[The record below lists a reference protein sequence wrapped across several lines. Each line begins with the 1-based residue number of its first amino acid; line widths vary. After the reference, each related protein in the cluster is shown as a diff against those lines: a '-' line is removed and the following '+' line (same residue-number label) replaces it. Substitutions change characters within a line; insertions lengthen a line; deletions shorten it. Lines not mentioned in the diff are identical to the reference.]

1 MTRSR
6 TEQSFHFCCISTRLA
21 LVDFV
26 RPIEAVI
33 PGAQGRILA
42 VLVETTAPL
51 NLRTLARLAGVSPA
65 QASRVM
71 PGLVDLGLVE
81 RYEVPPSSQ
90 FLLARPNV
98 AAQAVI
104 ELARSQGTASERIGL
119 AAASMATPPESVIV
133 FGSFARGEAGIES
146 DIDVVVV
153 RPDSID
159 EDDDEWATALEAWR
173 DEATAITGNS
183 IEVVEVSRTEA
194 GSKLRGR
201 TEFWRNVRRDGVA
214 VHGLSL
220 DQIAETVHA

>member
-1 MTRSR
+1 M
-6 TEQSFHFCCISTRLA
+6 
-21 LVDFV
+21 DFV

-90 FLLARPNV
+90 FLLARSNV

-104 ELARSQGTASERIGL
+104 ELARSRETAAERVGL

-133 FGSFARGEAGIES
+133 FGSFARGEAGGES
-146 DIDVVVV
+146 DIDAVVV

-159 EDDDEWATALEAWR
+159 GDDDEWATALETWR
-173 DEATAITGNS
+173 GEARAITGNAV
-183 IEVVEVSRTEA
+183 EVVEVSLSEA
-194 GSKLRGR
+194 SSKVRGR
-201 TEFWRNVRRDGVA
+201 TEFWRNVRRDGVS
-214 VHGLSL
+214 VYGLSL
-220 DQIAETVHA
+220 DQIAEAVHA

>member
-1 MTRSR
+1 M
-6 TEQSFHFCCISTRLA
+6 
-21 LVDFV
+21 DFV

-42 VLVETTAPL
+42 VLIETTAPL
-51 NLRTLARLAGVSPA
+51 NLRTLARLASVSPA

-71 PGLVDLGLVE
+71 PDLVDLGLVE

-90 FLLARPNV
+90 FLLARSNV

-104 ELARSQGTASERIGL
+104 ELARSRETAAERIGL

-133 FGSFARGEAGIES
+133 FGSFARGEAGADS

-159 EDDDEWATALEAWR
+159 EEDDEWATALEAWR
-173 DEATAITGNS
+173 VEARAITGNS
-183 IEVVEVSRTEA
+183 VEIVEVSLSEA
-194 GSKLRGR
+194 SSKVRGR
-201 TEFWRNVRRDGVA
+201 TEFWRNVRRDSVS
-214 VHGLSL
+214 VYGLSL
-220 DQIAETVHA
+220 DQIAEAVHA

>member
-1 MTRSR
+1 M
-6 TEQSFHFCCISTRLA
+6 
-21 LVDFV
+21 DFV

-71 PGLVDLGLVE
+71 PDLVDLGLVD
-81 RYEVPPSSQ
+81 RHEVPPSSQ
-90 FLLARPNV
+90 FLLARSNV

-104 ELARSQGTASERIGL
+104 ELARSSETAAERIGL

-133 FGSFARGEAGIES
+133 FGSFARGEAAVES

-153 RPDSID
+153 RPDSIG
-159 EDDDEWATALEAWR
+159 EDDEEWATALEAWR
-173 DEATAITGNS
+173 DEARAITGNS
-183 IEVVEVSRTEA
+183 IEVVEVSLIDA
-194 GSKLRGR
+194 SAKVRGR
-201 TEFWRNVRRDGVA
+201 TEFWRNVRQDGVT
-214 VHGLSL
+214 VYGLSL
-220 DQIAETVHA
+220 DQIAEAVHA

>member
-1 MTRSR
+1 M
-6 TEQSFHFCCISTRLA
+6 
-21 LVDFV
+21 DFV

-71 PGLVDLGLVE
+71 PGLVDLGIVE

-90 FLLARPNV
+90 FLLARSNV

-104 ELARSQGTASERIGL
+104 ELARSRERSAEGIGH
-119 AAASMATPPESVIV
+119 AAAAMATPPESVII
-133 FGSFARGEAGIES
+133 FGSFARGEADVDS
-146 DIDVVVV
+146 DVDVIVV

-159 EDDDEWATALEAWR
+159 EDDEDWATALESWR
-173 DEATAITGNS
+173 NDARAITGNS
-183 IEVVEVSRTEA
+183 VEVVEVSLGEA

-201 TEFWRNVRRDGVA
+201 SDFWRNVRRDGVN
-214 VHGLSL
+214 VHGLSI

>member
-1 MTRSR
+1 M
-6 TEQSFHFCCISTRLA
+6 
-21 LVDFV
+21 DFV

-42 VLVETTAPL
+42 ALVETTAPL
-51 NLRTLARLAGVSPA
+51 NLRTLARLAGVSAA

-90 FLLARPNV
+90 FLLARANV

-104 ELARSQGTASERIGL
+104 ELARSQPTAVERIGL
-119 AAASMATPPESVIV
+119 AAASMPAPPESVIV
-133 FGSFARGEAGIES
+133 FGSFARGEAGVDS

-159 EDDDEWATALEAWR
+159 EDDDEWAAALEAWR
-173 DEATAITGNS
+173 DEAKAITGNP
-183 IEVVEVSRTEA
+183 VEAVELSLSEA
-194 GSKLRGR
+194 GTKLRGR
-201 TEFWRNVRRDGVA
+201 TEFWRNVHRDGLTA
-214 VHGLSL
+214 HGLST

>member
-1 MTRSR
+1 M
-6 TEQSFHFCCISTRLA
+6 
-21 LVDFV
+21 DFV

-51 NLRTLARLAGVSPA
+51 NLRNLARLAGVSPA

-71 PGLVDLGLVE
+71 PGLVELGLVE

-90 FLLARPNV
+90 FVLARPNV

-104 ELARSQGTASERIGL
+104 ELARSRETAAERIGL

-133 FGSFARGEAGIES
+133 FGSFARGEADLES

-159 EDDDEWATALEAWR
+159 EDNDEWATALDAWR
-173 DEATAITGNS
+173 DEARAITGNS
-183 IEVVEVSRTEA
+183 VEIVEVSLGEA
-194 GSKLRGR
+194 SSKVRGR
-201 TEFWRNVRRDGVA
+201 SEFWRNVRRDGLSVY
-214 VHGLSL
+214 GLSL
-220 DQIAETVHA
+220 DQIAEAVHA

>member
-1 MTRSR
+1 M
-6 TEQSFHFCCISTRLA
+6 
-21 LVDFV
+21 DFV

-51 NLRTLARLAGVSPA
+51 NLRTLARLAGVSAA

-90 FLLARPNV
+90 FLLARSNV

-104 ELARSQGTASERIGL
+104 ELARSQETASERIGL
-119 AAASMATPPESVIV
+119 AAASMPTPPESVIV
-133 FGSFARGEAGIES
+133 FGSFARDEAGVDS

-153 RPDSID
+153 RSDSID
-159 EDDDEWATALEAWR
+159 EEDDEWAAALEAWR
-173 DEATAITGNS
+173 DEARAVIGNPV
-183 IEVVEVSRTEA
+183 EVVEVSLSEA
-194 GSKLRGR
+194 RAKLRSG
-201 TEFWRNVRRDGVA
+201 TEFWRNVHRDGLT
-214 VHGLSL
+214 VHGLST
-220 DQIAETVHA
+220 DQIVEAVHA